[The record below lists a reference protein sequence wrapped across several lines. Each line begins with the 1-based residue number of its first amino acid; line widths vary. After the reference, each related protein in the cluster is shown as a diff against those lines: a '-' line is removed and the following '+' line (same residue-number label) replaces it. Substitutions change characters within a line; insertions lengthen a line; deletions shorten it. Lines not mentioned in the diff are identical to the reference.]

1 MTVGK
6 KALSIGFDNIGW
18 LDGLENGP
26 DDYCANAHAVARI
39 GDEILEYEAT
49 VCATALYLL
58 KSPSEDHRE
67 EVLAFADKVEAF
79 YDGQPPRE
87 PAEDEH
93 IPMRLV
99 YSKST
104 LSTRGC
110 EARMDPIES
119 PRRKSCFASA
129 WKCVFRAKPMRSLKS
144 IFASGFIFSR
154 SLRPTSSFT
163 VRAPSFAMMR
173 RAGLLLSERHGKWTY
188 YRRNEKAIR
197 ELARYLDTEL

>member
-1 MTVGK
+1 MTEPPRH
-6 KALSIGFDNIGW
+6 D
-18 LDGLENGP
+18 P
-26 DDYCANAHAVARI
+26 ARVVQCRDS
-39 GDEILEYEAT
+39 GDEVIIATDSGAVTAALFGEY
-49 VCATALYLL
+49 
-58 KSPSEDHRE
+58 RE

-110 EARMDPIES
+110 EARMDPIEVFKALANETRLNILLWLKDPGANFGPQGIHFS
-119 PRRKSCFASA
+119 EPIDLKGGVCVESISERAGISKSTAS
-129 WKCVFRAKPMRSLKS
+129 SYL
-144 IFASGFIFSR
+144 
-154 SLRPTSSFT
+154 T
-163 VRAPSFAMMR
+163 MMR